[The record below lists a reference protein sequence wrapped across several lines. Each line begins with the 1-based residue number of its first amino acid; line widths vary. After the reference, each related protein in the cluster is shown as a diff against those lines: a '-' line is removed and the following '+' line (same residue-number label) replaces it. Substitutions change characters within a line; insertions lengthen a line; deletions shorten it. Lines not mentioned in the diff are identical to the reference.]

1 MNNLEIL
8 FFYNRYNLESI
19 RTKAK
24 FSEVLKHETKI
35 PNLKL
40 RNIDVVKDAS
50 ISKFY
55 EVKGVPTVIIL
66 KNKAIHARVLG
77 EISET
82 EIRMLLKESNK
93 KLK

>member
-1 MNNLEIL
+1 M
-8 FFYNRYNLESI
+8 
-19 RTKAK
+19 

-35 PNLKL
+35 QNLKL
-40 RNIDVVKDAS
+40 RNIDVLKEAS

-66 KNKAIHARVLG
+66 KNKAIHARVIG

-82 EIRMLLKESNK
+82 EIRILLNESNNNFK
-93 KLK
+93 